1 MSKPDKN
8 DKNDDTKIIGI
19 DFNDLEEDFCGSIK
33 KVGSSQDLPIIDEIS
48 SSHNQI
54 KSILTKRKNSLKSL
68 EKPWTK
74 GNISQAIKE
83 LSLIKDKG
91 VSCDF
96 FNSAFMVNGYNKD
109 YLKLEDS
116 VTLLPLIEKLV
127 SSKYESSFRCGIK
140 MVCMLFDMYS
150 DTIKQCKKSMKT
162 DKKTMD
168 NYNKLVQFFD
178 SIPKIETIQKRDLN
192 ADKNLG
198 ALLEE
203 MKEFCE
209 KCKK

>member
-8 DKNDDTKIIGI
+8 NESKLIGI
-19 DFNDLEEDFCGSIK
+19 DFDNLEEDFCGTIK
-33 KVGSSQDLPIIDEIS
+33 KVGSSQDLPIIEEIS

-54 KSILTKRKNSLKSL
+54 RSILNKRKNSLKSL

-74 GNISQAIKE
+74 GNITQTIKE

-96 FNSAFMVNGYNKD
+96 FNSAFMVNGVNKD

-127 SSKYESSFRCGIK
+127 GSKYESSFRCGIK

-150 DTIKQCKKSMKT
+150 DTIRQCKKNMKS
-162 DKKTMD
+162 DSKTMEG
-168 NYNKLVQFFD
+168 YNQLIQFFD
-178 SIPKIETIQKRDLN
+178 LIPKIETIQKRDLN

-203 MKEFCE
+203 MKEFCSE
-209 KCKK
+209 CKR

>member
-8 DKNDDTKIIGI
+8 DETKLIGI
-19 DFNDLEEDFCGSIK
+19 DFNNLEEDFCGTIK
-33 KVGSSQDLPIIDEIS
+33 KVGSSEDIPIIDEIT

-54 KSILTKRKNSLKSL
+54 QSILNKRKNSLKSL

-74 GNISQAIKE
+74 GNISQAIKD
-83 LSLIKDKG
+83 LSAIKDKG
-91 VSCDF
+91 VSVDF

-127 SSKYESSFRCGIK
+127 SAKYEYSFRCGIK

-150 DTIKQCKKSMKT
+150 DTIKQCKRNMKT
-162 DKKTMD
+162 DSKTMEG
-168 NYNKLVQFFD
+168 YNQLIQFFEL
-178 SIPKIETIQKRDLN
+178 IPKIETIQKRDLN
-192 ADKNLG
+192 MDKNLG

-203 MKEFCE
+203 MKQFCE
-209 KCKK
+209 ECKK

>member
-8 DKNDDTKIIGI
+8 DETKIIGI
-19 DFNDLEEDFCGSIK
+19 DFNELEEDFCGSIK

-68 EKPWTK
+68 EKPWIK
-74 GNISQAIKE
+74 GNITQTIKE

-96 FNSAFMVNGYNKD
+96 FNSAFMVNGCNKD

-168 NYNKLVQFFD
+168 NYNELIKFFD
-178 SIPKIETIQKRDLN
+178 LIPTIETIQKRDLN

-203 MKEFCE
+203 MKEFCQD
-209 KCKK
+209 CKN

>member
-1 MSKPDKN
+1 MSKPDKYN
-8 DKNDDTKIIGI
+8 ESQLIGL
-19 DFNDLEEDFCGSIK
+19 DFNNLEDFCGSIK
-33 KVGSSQDLPIIDEIS
+33 SVKSSEDLPIIDEIL

-54 KSILTKRKNSLKSL
+54 QSILSKRKSSLQSL
-68 EKPWTK
+68 EKSWKK
-74 GNISQAIKE
+74 GNIPQTIKE

-96 FNSAFMVNGYNKD
+96 FNSAFMVNGTNKD
-109 YLKLEDS
+109 SLRVEDS

-150 DTIKQCKKSMKT
+150 DTIRQCKRSMKI
-162 DKKTMD
+162 DSKTMD

-178 SIPKIETIQKRDLN
+178 LIPKIETIQKRDLKV
-192 ADKNLG
+192 DKNLG

-203 MKEFCE
+203 MKEFCSE
-209 KCKK
+209 CKK

>member
-8 DKNDDTKIIGI
+8 SESKLIGI
-19 DFNDLEEDFCGSIK
+19 DFDNLEEDFCGTIK
-33 KVGSSQDLPIIDEIS
+33 KVGSSQDLPIIEEIS

-54 KSILTKRKNSLKSL
+54 RSILNKRKNSLKSL

-74 GNISQAIKE
+74 GNITQTIKE

-96 FNSAFMVNGYNKD
+96 FNLAFMVNGVNKD

-127 SSKYESSFRCGIK
+127 GSKYESSFRCGIK

-150 DTIKQCKKSMKT
+150 DTIRQCKKNMKS
-162 DKKTMD
+162 DSKTMEG
-168 NYNKLVQFFD
+168 YNQLIQFFD
-178 SIPKIETIQKRDLN
+178 FIPKIETIQKRDLN

-203 MKEFCE
+203 MKEFCSE
-209 KCKK
+209 CKR

>member
-8 DKNDDTKIIGI
+8 DETKLIGI
-19 DFNDLEEDFCGSIK
+19 DFNNLEEEFCGSIK
-33 KVGSSQDLPIIDEIS
+33 KVNSSPDMPIIEEIS
-48 SSHNQI
+48 SSHSQI
-54 KSILTKRKNSLKSL
+54 ASILSKRKNSLKSL
-68 EKPWTK
+68 EKPWLK

-91 VSCDF
+91 VSNDF
-96 FNSAFMVNGYNKD
+96 FNSAFMVNGTNKD

-116 VTLLPLIEKLV
+116 VVLLPLIEKLV

-140 MVCMLFDMYS
+140 MVCMLFDLYS
-150 DTIKQCKKSMKT
+150 DTIRQCKKTMKT
-162 DKKTMD
+162 DAKTME
-168 NYNKLVQFFD
+168 NYDKLIQFFE
-178 SIPKIETIQKRDLN
+178 SIPKSEKVKTRDLN

-203 MKEFCE
+203 MKEFCSD
-209 KCKK
+209 CKK

>member
-8 DKNDDTKIIGI
+8 NESKLIGI
-19 DFNDLEEDFCGSIK
+19 DFDNLEEDFCGTIK
-33 KVGSSQDLPIIDEIS
+33 KVGSSQDLPIIEEIS

-54 KSILTKRKNSLKSL
+54 RSILNKRKNSLKSL

-74 GNISQAIKE
+74 GNITQTIKE

-96 FNSAFMVNGYNKD
+96 FNSAFMVNGVNKD

-127 SSKYESSFRCGIK
+127 GSKYESSFRCGIK

-150 DTIKQCKKSMKT
+150 DTIRQCKKNMKS
-162 DKKTMD
+162 DSKTMEG
-168 NYNKLVQFFD
+168 YNQLIQFFD
-178 SIPKIETIQKRDLN
+178 FIPKIETIQKRDLN
-192 ADKNLG
+192 VDKNLG

-203 MKEFCE
+203 MKEFCSE
-209 KCKK
+209 CKR

>member
-8 DKNDDTKIIGI
+8 DETKIIGI

-54 KSILTKRKNSLKSL
+54 KSILNKRKNSLKSL

-74 GNISQAIKE
+74 GNITQTIKE

-96 FNSAFMVNGYNKD
+96 FNSAFMVNGCNKD

-116 VTLLPLIEKLV
+116 VILLPLIEKLV

-162 DKKTMD
+162 DKKTMN
-168 NYNKLVQFFD
+168 NYNQLIQFFD
-178 SIPKIETIQKRDLN
+178 LIPKIETIQKRDLN

-209 KCKK
+209 DCKK

>member
-8 DKNDDTKIIGI
+8 DETKIIGI

-150 DTIKQCKKSMKT
+150 DIIKQCKKSMKT

-168 NYNKLVQFFD
+168 NYNQLVQFFD
-178 SIPKIETIQKRDLN
+178 SIPKIETIQRRDLN

-209 KCKK
+209 ECKK

>member
-1 MSKPDKN
+1 MSKPDKYN
-8 DKNDDTKIIGI
+8 ESQLLGL
-19 DFNDLEEDFCGSIK
+19 DFNNLEDFCGSIK
-33 KVGSSQDLPIIDEIS
+33 SVKSSEDLPIIDEIL

-54 KSILTKRKNSLKSL
+54 QSILSKRKSSLQSL
-68 EKPWTK
+68 EKPWKK
-74 GNISQAIKE
+74 GNIPQTIKE

-96 FNSAFMVNGYNKD
+96 FNSAFMVNGTNKD
-109 YLKLEDS
+109 SLRVEDS
-116 VTLLPLIEKLV
+116 VTLLHLIEKLD

-150 DTIKQCKKSMKT
+150 DTIRQCKRSMKI
-162 DKKTMD
+162 DSKTMD

-178 SIPKIETIQKRDLN
+178 LIPKIETIQKRDLKV
-192 ADKNLG
+192 DKNLG

-203 MKEFCE
+203 MKEFCSE
-209 KCKK
+209 CKK

>member
-1 MSKPDKN
+1 MSKHDKYSES
-8 DKNDDTKIIGI
+8 KLLGI
-19 DFNDLEEDFCGSIK
+19 DFNNLEDFSGTIK
-33 KVGSSQDLPIIDEIS
+33 SSVNSSQDLPIIEEIL

-54 KSILTKRKNSLKSL
+54 QSILTKRKLSLKSL
-68 EKPWTK
+68 EKPWLK
-74 GNISQAIKE
+74 GKISQTVKE

-91 VSCDF
+91 VANDF

-116 VTLLPLIEKLV
+116 VVLLPLIEKLV
-127 SSKYESSFRCGIK
+127 DSKYESCFRCGIK

-150 DTIKQCKKSMKT
+150 DTIMQI
-162 DKKTMD
+162 KKTKKAD
-168 NYNKLVQFFD
+168 AKTTENYDKLIQFFD
-178 SIPKIETIQKRDLN
+178 TIPKIETIQKRDLN

-203 MKEFCE
+203 MKDFCNE
-209 KCKK
+209 CKK

>member
-1 MSKPDKN
+1 MSKPDKYSES
-8 DKNDDTKIIGI
+8 IIGI
-19 DFNDLEEDFCGSIK
+19 DFNNLEDFSGTIK
-33 KVGSSQDLPIIDEIS
+33 KVNSSKDLPIIEEIS

-54 KSILTKRKNSLKSL
+54 KSILTKRKTSLTSL
-68 EKPWTK
+68 EKPWLK
-74 GNISQAIKE
+74 GNISQTINE

-109 YLKLEDS
+109 YLKLDDS
-116 VTLLPLIEKLV
+116 VTLLSLIEKLV
-127 SSKYESSFRCGIK
+127 NSKYESSFRCGIK

-150 DTIKQCKKSMKT
+150 DIIKQSKRSMKA
-162 DKKTMD
+162 DAKTID
-168 NYNKLVQFFD
+168 NYNKLIQFFD

-192 ADKNLG
+192 IDKNLG

-203 MKEFCE
+203 MKEFCKE
-209 KCKK
+209 CKK

>member
-150 DTIKQCKKSMKT
+150 DIIKQCKKSMKN

-168 NYNKLVQFFD
+168 NYNQLVQFFD
-178 SIPKIETIQKRDLN
+178 SIPKIETIQRRDLN

-209 KCKK
+209 ECKK

>member
-1 MSKPDKN
+1 MSKPDKYSES
-8 DKNDDTKIIGI
+8 IIGI
-19 DFNDLEEDFCGSIK
+19 DFDNLEDFSGSIK
-33 KVGSSQDLPIIDEIS
+33 KVNSSQDLTIIEEIS

-54 KSILTKRKNSLKSL
+54 KSILTKRKTSLKSL
-68 EKPWTK
+68 EKPWLK
-74 GNISQAIKE
+74 GNISQTIKE

-109 YLKLEDS
+109 YLKLDDS

-127 SSKYESSFRCGIK
+127 NSKYESSFRCGIK

-150 DTIKQCKKSMKT
+150 DIIKQSKRSMKN
-162 DKKTMD
+162 DAKTID
-168 NYNKLVQFFD
+168 NYNKLIQFFD

-192 ADKNLG
+192 TDKNLG

-203 MKEFCE
+203 MKEFCQE
-209 KCKK
+209 CKK